1 MGSDKSY
8 QRIINLVS
16 SIYSGY
22 EEFRLIL
29 NTNFPKCKKYS
40 DLSMT
45 EKQALINAE
54 VAKLYELSLSN
65 LEYILDQFHIRDIE
79 KEYQLNQQK
88 RLILEHYNNN

>member
-1 MGSDKSY
+1 M
-8 QRIINLVS
+8 VS
-16 SIYSGY
+16 SIYLDY

-29 NTNFPKCKKYS
+29 NTNFPKSQKYS

-45 EKQALINAE
+45 EKQALIDAE

-79 KEYQLNQQK
+79 KENQLNQQK
-88 RLILEHYNNN
+88 GLILEHYNSNQRN